1 MRRRRT
7 NLVSFSFFLS
17 LLFTFILFTHTA
29 ISQNTTIPVNV
40 GVILNENG
48 EFEKMSLSCI
58 NMALSDFYATNSHYK
73 TRLILNTRHSKSD
86 AIGAAAAALDL
97 IKNVKV
103 QAIIGPE
110 TSTQTDFVI
119 DLGNKSQVPILSFS
133 ASSPSLTSLGSP
145 YFFRAT
151 QNDSSQVGAITSII
165 QAFGWREVVPIYVD
179 NEFGE
184 GVIPYLTDALQAIDT
199 RVPYKSVI
207 SPIAT
212 DDQIVEELYNLT
224 TMQTRV
230 FIVHMLPSLGS
241 RLFTKAKQVGM
252 MNQGYV
258 WIITNGLTN
267 LFTSLEPS
275 VIESMQGVLGVRPY
289 VPKMKVLKG
298 FRLRW
303 KRKFQQENPSLADTE
318 LNIFALLAYDA
329 TMALA
334 MAVENTGTTNFGF
347 DMTNVS
353 TNATDLEAFAVSKNG
368 PKLLESLS
376 VTRFRGL
383 TRDYTFVDGQLQS
396 LAFQILNV
404 NGDGETGIG
413 FWTPKKGLMKKLNLT
428 STDSTSKSHLRPIIW
443 PGDSTSAPKGWEI
456 PTNGK
461 ILRIGVPM
469 KNGFSDF
476 VKVITDPITNKTNA
490 CGYCIDVF
498 NAVMHALP
506 YAINY
511 EFIPFQL
518 SDGTGSGSY
527 NDMIYQVKLGV
538 KALILPS
545 IKFDVVVG
553 DTTIVANRSQFVDF
567 TLPYTESGVSMMVP
581 ITDNNNTNA
590 WVFLKPLTWDLWM
603 TSACFFLFIGLVIWV
618 LEHRVNEDFRGPPE
632 HQVGTSFWFS
642 FSTMVFSHWE
652 RVISNLGRFVVI
664 VWCFVV
670 LILTQ
675 SYTASLTSLLTVQR
689 LQPTVSD
696 VTELIKRGENV
707 GFQQGSFVAGILKD
721 LGFNEKNLLVY
732 DSVEEWEVLFQ
743 KGTTNGGIAAAFDE
757 VAYLKLFMGRHC
769 FKYTIVEQTFK
780 TAGFGFVSSLNS
792 FSLLDFSPPLLC
804 FVSNRAFCLF
814 DELQAFP
821 LGSPLVP
828 NVSRAIL
835 NVTEGP
841 RMNEIED
848 TWFKKKS
855 CPDPSTS
862 VSSHSL
868 GLNSFW
874 GLFLIAGIASILA
887 LIIFMAVFVYEHRK
901 VLKKS
906 DPRLSLWSR
915 IRTLIRIFVSR
926 DLTAHIFKE
935 KIGIQVHSLGAA
947 TPSPHNHYPASPSS
961 YSQHTCFYGEQGTP
975 STEYGDPN
983 HNPSGQAP
991 QDIVPTINLASPN
1004 QERHISP

>member
-1 MRRRRT
+1 MRQRPT

-17 LLFTFILFTHTA
+17 ILFTFIFFTHTA
-29 ISQNTTIPVNV
+29 MSQNTTITVNV

-48 EFEKMSLSCI
+48 EFGKMSLSCI

-86 AIGAAAAALDL
+86 VIGAAAAALDL
-97 IKNVKV
+97 IKNVQV

-110 TSTQTDFVI
+110 NSMQTNFVI

-133 ASSPSLTSLGSP
+133 ATSPSLTSLRTP

-184 GVIPYLTDALQAIDT
+184 AVIPYLTDALQAINT
-199 RVPYKSVI
+199 RVPYKSVL
-207 SPIAT
+207 SPVAS
-212 DDQIVEELYNLT
+212 DDQIVEELYKLM

-258 WIITNGLTN
+258 WIITDGLTN

-289 VPKMKVLKG
+289 VPKTKALEG

-303 KRKFQQENPSLADTE
+303 KRKFQQENPSLVDAK
-318 LNIFALLAYDA
+318 LNIFGLLAYDA
-329 TMALA
+329 TMVLA
-334 MAVENTGTTNFGF
+334 MAAENAGITNFGF
-347 DMTNVS
+347 DMTHVS
-353 TNATDLEAFAVSKNG
+353 TNATDLEAFGVSRNG

-383 TRDYTFVDGQLQS
+383 TGDYTFVDGRHDSYL
-396 LAFQILNV
+396 FVILNV
-404 NGDGETGIG
+404 NGDGERGIG
-413 FWTPKKGLMKKLNLT
+413 FWTPEKGLMNKLNLT
-428 STDSTSKSHLRPIIW
+428 SINSTSKSHLGPIIW
-443 PGDSTSAPKGWEI
+443 PGDSTSVPKGWEI
-456 PTNGK
+456 PTNEK
-461 ILRIGVPM
+461 ILRIGVPV
-469 KNGFSDF
+469 KNGFSEF
-476 VKVITDPITNKTNA
+476 VKVITDPTTNKTTA
-490 CGYCIDVF
+490 TGYCIDVF
-498 NAVMHALP
+498 NAVMQALP

-511 EFIPFQL
+511 QFIPFAL
-518 SDGTGSGSY
+518 SDGTSAGSY
-527 NDMIYQVKLGV
+527 NDMIYQVKLGN
-538 KALILPS
+538 
-545 IKFDVVVG
+545 FDAVVG

-567 TLPYTESGVSMMVP
+567 TLPYTESGVSMIVP
-581 ITDNNNTNA
+581 IKDNNKKNT

-618 LEHRVNEDFRGPPE
+618 LEHRINEDFRGPSE

-642 FSTMVFSHWE
+642 FSTMVFSHRE

-732 DSVEEWEVLFQ
+732 DSVEEWDALFQ
-743 KGTTNGGIAAAFDE
+743 KGTTNGGIADAFDE

-769 FKYTIVEQTFK
+769 SKYTMVEPTFK
-780 TAGFGFVSSLNS
+780 TAGFGF
-792 FSLLDFSPPLLC
+792 
-804 FVSNRAFCLF
+804 
-814 DELQAFP
+814 AFP
-821 LGSPLVP
+821 LGSPLVSD
-828 NVSRAIL
+828 VSKAIL
-835 NVTEGP
+835 NVTEGQK
-841 RMNEIED
+841 MNEIED
-848 TWFKKKS
+848 AWFKKNS
-855 CPDPSTS
+855 CPDPSTL

-887 LIIFMAVFVYEHRK
+887 LIIFMAIFVYEHRE

-906 DPRLSLWSR
+906 DPRSSLWSR
-915 IRTLIRIFVSR
+915 IRTLLRIFVSK
-926 DLTAHIFKE
+926 DLSAHTFKE
-935 KIGIQVHSLGAA
+935 KTGIQVHSLGTA

-961 YSQHTCFYGEQGTP
+961 YSQHTCFCGEQGTP

>member
-1 MRRRRT
+1 MRQRPT

-17 LLFTFILFTHTA
+17 ILFTFTFFAHTA
-29 ISQNTTIPVNV
+29 MSQNTTIPVNV

-48 EFEKMSLSCI
+48 EFGKMSLSCI

-86 AIGAAAAALDL
+86 VIGAAAAALDL
-97 IKNVKV
+97 IKNVQV

-110 TSTQTDFVI
+110 NSMQTNFVI
-119 DLGNKSQVPILSFS
+119 DLGNKSQVSILSFS
-133 ASSPSLTSLGSP
+133 ATSPSLTSLRSP
-145 YFFRAT
+145 YFFQAT

-184 GVIPYLTDALQAIDT
+184 AVIPYLTDALQAINT

-207 SPIAT
+207 SPVAS
-212 DDQIVEELYNLT
+212 DDQIVEELYKLM

-267 LFTSLEPS
+267 LFSSLEPL

-289 VPKMKVLKG
+289 VPKTKAFDG

-303 KRKFQQENPSLADTE
+303 KRKFQQENPSLVDVE
-318 LNIFALLAYDA
+318 LNIFGLLAYDA
-329 TMALA
+329 TMVLA
-334 MAVENTGTTNFGF
+334 TAAENVGTTNFGF
-347 DMTNVS
+347 DMTHVS
-353 TNATDLEAFAVSKNG
+353 TNATDLEAFGVSKNG

-383 TRDYTFVDGQLQS
+383 TGDYTFVDRQLQS

-404 NGDGETGIG
+404 NGDGERRIG
-413 FWTPKKGLMKKLNLT
+413 FWTLEKGLMKKLNLA
-428 STDSTSKSHLRPIIW
+428 STDSTSKSHLGPIIW
-443 PGDSTSAPKGWEI
+443 PGDSTSVPKGWEI
-456 PTNGK
+456 PTNEK
-461 ILRIGVPM
+461 ILRIGVPVSS
-469 KNGFSDF
+469 GFSEF
-476 VKVITDPITNKTNA
+476 VKVITDPITNKTIA
-490 CGYCIDVF
+490 TGYCIDVF
-498 NAVMHALP
+498 NAVMQALP

-511 EFIPFQL
+511 EFIPFGL
-518 SDGTGSGSY
+518 PDGTSGSY
-527 NDMIYQVKLGV
+527 DDMIYQVKLGN
-538 KALILPS
+538 
-545 IKFDVVVG
+545 FDAVVG

-567 TLPYTESGVSMMVP
+567 TLPYTESGVSMIVP
-581 ITDNNNTNA
+581 IKDNNKKNA

-618 LEHRVNEDFRGPPE
+618 LEHRINEDFRGPPE

-642 FSTMVFSHWE
+642 FSTMVFSHRE

-696 VTELIKRGENV
+696 VTKLIKRGENV

-721 LGFNEKNLLVY
+721 LGFNKKNLLVY
-732 DSVEEWEVLFQ
+732 DSVEEWDALFQ
-743 KGTTNGGIAAAFDE
+743 KGIANGGIAAAFDE
-757 VAYLKLFMGRHC
+757 VLYLKLLMGRHC
-769 FKYTIVEQTFK
+769 SKYTMVEPTFK
-780 TAGFGFVSSLNS
+780 TAGFGF
-792 FSLLDFSPPLLC
+792 
-804 FVSNRAFCLF
+804 
-814 DELQAFP
+814 AFP
-821 LGSPLVP
+821 LGSPLVLD
-828 NVSRAIL
+828 VSRAIL
-835 NVTEGP
+835 NVTEGQK
-841 RMNEIED
+841 MNEIED
-848 TWFKKKS
+848 AWFKKNN
-855 CPDPSTS
+855 CPDPSTL

-887 LIIFMAVFVYEHRK
+887 LIIFMAIFVYEHREL
-901 VLKKS
+901 LKKS
-906 DPRLSLWSR
+906 DPKSSLWSR
-915 IRTLIRIFVSR
+915 IRTLFPKTSVPILSKKKLASKSIVWGQLHLLLTITTQEAPQAIHNTHVSVENKEHLQLSMVIRI
-926 DLTAHIFKE
+926 I
-935 KIGIQVHSLGAA
+935 IQVVKHLKILFLLLSSLA
-947 TPSPHNHYPASPSS
+947 
-961 YSQHTCFYGEQGTP
+961 QIKK
-975 STEYGDPN
+975 D
-983 HNPSGQAP
+983 
-991 QDIVPTINLASPN
+991 L
-1004 QERHISP
+1004 

>member
-1 MRRRRT
+1 MT
-7 NLVSFSFFLS
+7 
-17 LLFTFILFTHTA
+17 
-29 ISQNTTIPVNV
+29 
-40 GVILNENG
+40 
-48 EFEKMSLSCI
+48 
-58 NMALSDFYATNSHYK
+58 
-73 TRLILNTRHSKSD
+73 
-86 AIGAAAAALDL
+86 LDL

-133 ASSPSLTSLGSP
+133 ASSPSLTSLRSP

-199 RVPYKSVI
+199 RVPYRSVI

-212 DDQIVEELYNLT
+212 DDQIVEELYKLM

-258 WIITNGLTN
+258 WIITDGLTN

-289 VPKMKVLKG
+289 VPKTKALEG

-303 KRKFQQENPSLADTE
+303 KRKFQQENPSLGDTE
-318 LNIFALLAYDA
+318 LNIFGLLAYDA

-334 MAVENTGTTNFGF
+334 MAVENTGTTNFSF

-353 TNATDLEAFAVSKNG
+353 TNATDLEAFGVSKNG

-376 VTRFRGL
+376 GTRFRGL
-383 TRDYTFVDGQLQS
+383 TGDYTFVDGQLQS

-413 FWTPKKGLMKKLNLT
+413 FWTPEKGLMKKLNLT
-428 STDSTSKSHLRPIIW
+428 NTDSTSKSHLRSIIW
-443 PGDSTSAPKGWEI
+443 PGDSTSVPKGWEI
-456 PTNGK
+456 PTNEK

-476 VKVITDPITNKTNA
+476 VKVITDPTTNKTDA
-490 CGYCIDVF
+490 TGYCIDVF

-511 EFIPFQL
+511 EFIPFEL
-518 SDGTGSGSY
+518 SDGIGSGSY
-527 NDMIYQVKLGV
+527 NDMIYQVKLG
-538 KALILPS
+538 
-545 IKFDVVVG
+545 KFDAVVG

-581 ITDNNNTNA
+581 ITDNNNKNA

-618 LEHRVNEDFRGPPE
+618 LEHRINEDFRGPPK

-642 FSTMVFSHWE
+642 FSTMVFSHRE

-675 SYTASLTSLLTVQR
+675 SYTESLTSLLTVQR

-732 DSVEEWEVLFQ
+732 DSVEEWDALFQ

-769 FKYTIVEQTFK
+769 SKYTMVEPTFK
-780 TAGFGFVSSLNS
+780 TSGFGF
-792 FSLLDFSPPLLC
+792 
-804 FVSNRAFCLF
+804 
-814 DELQAFP
+814 AFP
-821 LGSPLVP
+821 LGSPLVHD
-828 NVSRAIL
+828 VSRAIL
-835 NVTEGP
+835 IVTEGP
-841 RMNEIED
+841 KMNEIED
-848 TWFKKKS
+848 AWFKESS
-855 CPDPSTS
+855 CPDPSSS

-874 GLFLIAGIASILA
+874 GLFLIAGVTSILA
-887 LIIFMAVFVYEHRK
+887 LIIFMATFVYEHRE
-901 VLKKS
+901 VLKES
-906 DPRLSLWSR
+906 DPKSSLWTR
-915 IRTLIRIFVSR
+915 IRTLLGIFVSR
-926 DLTAHIFKE
+926 DLNSHTFKE
-935 KIGIQVHSLGAA
+935 KISIQVHSLGAA
-947 TPSPHNHYPASPSS
+947 TPSPCNHCPPSPSS
-961 YSQHTCFYGEQGTP
+961 YSP

-983 HNPSGQAP
+983 PNPSGQAP
-991 QDIVPTINLASPN
+991 EDIVPAVELIDPN
-1004 QERHISP
+1004 QERA

>member
-1 MRRRRT
+1 MRRRPT

-133 ASSPSLTSLGSP
+133 ASSPSLTSLRSP

-184 GVIPYLTDALQAIDT
+184 GVIPYLTDALQAINT

-212 DDQIVEELYNLT
+212 DDQIVEELYKLM

-267 LFTSLEPS
+267 LFTSLESS

-289 VPKMKVLKG
+289 VPKTKALEG

-303 KRKFQQENPSLADTE
+303 KRKFQQENPSLVDTE
-318 LNIFALLAYDA
+318 LNIFGLLAYDA

-334 MAVENTGTTNFGF
+334 MAVENTSTTNFGF

-353 TNATDLEAFAVSKNG
+353 TNATDLEAFGVSKNG

-383 TRDYTFVDGQLQS
+383 TGNYTFVDGQMQS

-413 FWTPKKGLMKKLNLT
+413 FWTPEKGLMKKLNLT
-428 STDSTSKSHLRPIIW
+428 STNSTSKSHLRPIIW
-443 PGDSTSAPKGWEI
+443 PGDSTSVPKGWEI
-456 PTNGK
+456 PTNEK

-469 KNGFSDF
+469 KNGFSEF
-476 VKVITDPITNKTNA
+476 VKVITDPTTNKTKPT
-490 CGYCIDVF
+490 GYCIDVF
-498 NAVMHALP
+498 KAVMGALP

-511 EFIPFQL
+511 DFIPFEL
-518 SDGTGSGSY
+518 SDGTGFGSY
-527 NDMIYQVKLGV
+527 NDMIYQVKLG
-538 KALILPS
+538 
-545 IKFDVVVG
+545 KFDAVVG

-567 TLPYTESGVSMMVP
+567 TLPYTESGVSMIVP
-581 ITDNNNTNA
+581 ITNNNKNA

-618 LEHRVNEDFRGPPE
+618 LEHRINEDFRGPPE
-632 HQVGTSFWFS
+632 HQVGTR
-642 FSTMVFSHWE
+642 E

-689 LQPTVSD
+689 LQPTISD

-721 LGFNEKNLLVY
+721 QGFNEKNLLVY
-732 DSVEEWEVLFQ
+732 DSPEEWDALFQ

-769 FKYTIVEQTFK
+769 SKYTMVEPTFK
-780 TAGFGFVSSLNS
+780 TAGFGF
-792 FSLLDFSPPLLC
+792 
-804 FVSNRAFCLF
+804 
-814 DELQAFP
+814 AFP

-828 NVSRAIL
+828 DVSRAIL
-835 NVTEGP
+835 NVTEGQK
-841 RMNEIED
+841 MNEIED
-848 TWFKKKS
+848 AWFKKS
-855 CPDPSTS
+855 NCPDPSTL

-874 GLFLIAGIASILA
+874 GLFLIAGITSILA
-887 LIIFMAVFVYEHRK
+887 LIIFMAIFVYEHRE

-906 DPRLSLWSR
+906 DPRSSLWSK
-915 IRTLIRIFVSR
+915 IRTLLRIFVSR
-926 DLTAHIFKE
+926 DFSAHTFKE
-935 KIGIQVHSLGAA
+935 KTGIPVHSLRA
-947 TPSPHNHYPASPSS
+947 TTRSPHNHYPASPSS
-961 YSQHTCFYGEQGTP
+961 YSRHTCFCGEQGTP

-983 HNPSGQAP
+983 HNPNGQAP
-991 QDIVPTINLASPN
+991 QDIVPTVELASPN
-1004 QERHISP
+1004 QEIPISP

>member
-1 MRRRRT
+1 MRRRPT
-7 NLVSFSFFLS
+7 NLVSLSFFLS
-17 LLFTFILFTHTA
+17 LVFTFILFTHTA

-133 ASSPSLTSLGSP
+133 ASSPSLTSLRSP

-199 RVPYKSVI
+199 RVPYRSVI

-212 DDQIVEELYNLT
+212 DDQIVEELYKLM

-258 WIITNGLTN
+258 WIITDGLTN

-289 VPKMKVLKG
+289 VPKTKALEG

-318 LNIFALLAYDA
+318 LNIFGLLAYDA

-334 MAVENTGTTNFGF
+334 MAVENAGTTNLSF

-353 TNATDLEAFAVSKNG
+353 TNATDLEAFGVSKNG

-383 TRDYTFVDGQLQS
+383 TGDYTFVDGQLQS

-413 FWTPKKGLMKKLNLT
+413 FWTPEKGLMKKLNLT
-428 STDSTSKSHLRPIIW
+428 STDSTSKSHLRSIIW
-443 PGDSTSAPKGWEI
+443 PGDSTSVPKGWEI
-456 PTNGK
+456 PTNEK

-476 VKVITDPITNKTNA
+476 VKVITDPTTNKTDA
-490 CGYCIDVF
+490 TGYCIDVF

-511 EFIPFQL
+511 EFIPFEL
-518 SDGTGSGSY
+518 SDGIGSGSY
-527 NDMIYQVKLGV
+527 NDMIYQVKLG
-538 KALILPS
+538 
-545 IKFDVVVG
+545 KFDAVVG

-581 ITDNNNTNA
+581 ITDNNKNA

-618 LEHRVNEDFRGPPE
+618 LEHRINEDFRGPPE

-642 FSTMVFSHWE
+642 FSTMVFSHRE

-721 LGFNEKNLLVY
+721 LGFSEKKLLVY
-732 DSVEEWEVLFQ
+732 DSVEEWDALFQ

-769 FKYTIVEQTFK
+769 SKYTMVEPTFK
-780 TAGFGFVSSLNS
+780 TSGFGF
-792 FSLLDFSPPLLC
+792 
-804 FVSNRAFCLF
+804 
-814 DELQAFP
+814 AFP
-821 LGSPLVP
+821 LGSPLVHD
-828 NVSRAIL
+828 VSRAIL
-835 NVTEGP
+835 IVTEGP
-841 RMNEIED
+841 KMNEIED
-848 TWFKKKS
+848 AWFKESS
-855 CPDPSTS
+855 CPDPSSS

-874 GLFLIAGIASILA
+874 GLFLIAGVTSILA
-887 LIIFMAVFVYEHRK
+887 LIIFMAIFVYEHRE
-901 VLKKS
+901 VLKES
-906 DPRLSLWSR
+906 DPKSSLWTR
-915 IRTLIRIFVSR
+915 IRTLLGIFVSR
-926 DLTAHIFKE
+926 DLNSHTFKE
-935 KIGIQVHSLGAA
+935 KISIQVHSLGAA
-947 TPSPHNHYPASPSS
+947 TPSPCNHYPPSPSS
-961 YSQHTCFYGEQGTP
+961 YSP

-983 HNPSGQAP
+983 PNPSGQAP
-991 QDIVPTINLASPN
+991 EDIVPAVELIDPN
-1004 QERHISP
+1004 QERA